1 MKPFK
6 VCCSWTMTGEYEIEA
21 ETLGEAM
28 ELAEEETD
36 LPKDPEYVDGS
47 FEVRPE
53 VTMELN
59 GRDTQ

>member
-1 MKPFK
+1 
-6 VCCSWTMTGEYEIEA
+6 MTGEYEIEA

-28 ELAEEETD
+28 ELAEDEMD

-47 FEVRPE
+47 FEVYE
-53 VTMELN
+53 EYTMELN

>member
-1 MKPFK
+1 MKKFR
-6 VCCSWTMTGEYEIEA
+6 VYCEWTMTGEYEIEA

-36 LPKDPEYVDGS
+36 LPKAPEYVDGS